1 MVEFLIEDL
10 ENSVRIVPRI
20 WVRGNL
26 LVLVVMLMELA
37 RKILWITGYVQGFYN
52 NAIIGMALF
61 IGMIA
66 GVDLLRSYTVVSWI
80 SDLSLDASLSNIE
93 DGESFSVKPISSKNL
108 VTGVF
113 LASASF
119 ILWASILV
127 GISLVNT
134 SFRRLGL
141 NYRFDWI
148 YCYMTLMAGC
158 RRELEDAFKGLADKI
173 IHYPTVQPQ

>member
-1 MVEFLIEDL
+1 MEK
-10 ENSVRIVPRI
+10 SVRIVPRI

-26 LVLVVMLMELA
+26 LVLVVILMELA
-37 RKILWITGYVQGFYN
+37 RKVLWMLGFVQGFYN
-52 NAIIGMALF
+52 NAIIGLALF

-66 GVDLLRSYTVVSWI
+66 GVDLLRSYAVISWI
-80 SDLSLDASLSNIE
+80 SDLAFDASLSNIE
-93 DGESFSVKPISSKNL
+93 NGESYSVKPISSKNL

-127 GISLVNT
+127 GISLANT

-141 NYRFDWI
+141 NYRFNQI
-148 YCYMTLMAGC
+148 YCYMTLMTGC
-158 RRELEDAFKGLADKI
+158 RRELEDAFKGLAGKI
-173 IHYPTVQPQ
+173 IHYSTVQPQ